1 MLGLEG
7 FQGTCF
13 GDEFSKVCK
22 YATTNENV
30 CKGLRYVFVK
40 VAQRDL
46 RKCITWPKNLG
57 KGRQEWEKAC
67 TNSSLPPRKLNTPKK
82 TR

>member
-7 FQGTCF
+7 FQRTCF

-22 YATTNENV
+22 YATTNEKV

-40 VAQRDL
+40 AAQRDL
-46 RKCITWPKNLG
+46 RKCILWPQKLG
-57 KGRQEWEKAC
+57 KGRQEY
-67 TNSSLPPRKLNTPKK
+67 TNSSLPPRKLNIPMKA
-82 TR
+82 R